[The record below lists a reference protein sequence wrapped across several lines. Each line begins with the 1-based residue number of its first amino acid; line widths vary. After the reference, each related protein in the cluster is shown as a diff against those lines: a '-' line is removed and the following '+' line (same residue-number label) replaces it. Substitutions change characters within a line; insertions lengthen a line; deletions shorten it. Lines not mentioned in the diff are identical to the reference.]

1 MKSKIGDYGNRR
13 YIEMTTLRELTVEE
27 VTGILSRG
35 TFAELIATVEHVQF
49 ECKNGFYDTKT
60 ATSKV
65 ELAKDISALANS
77 NGGYLLIGPATKKN
91 PLHQGDEVIS
101 VSEFASSAFHP
112 DTYRDILSAFIYPPI
127 TDLKIQWHPSSVDP
141 AKGIASI
148 YVPPKSA
155 NEKPFLV
162 VQSELD
168 SRVRGH
174 LFGFF
179 ERVGDDALPTSV
191 QILRDTMKD
200 GKRYGDLERRMESL
214 EGLLGKLVS
223 NRSVKQNLVTSERL
237 LQRAADAKIAAQ
249 LSDVPSFFL
258 LAVPI
263 QPVKLSGLY
272 SSKSAEYKAIS
283 DPPEYRQHG
292 FDLNPH
298 TPVQYVRGELI
309 RRVANGRKGLELWQD
324 GTLIFVGRNDEHFL
338 GWAVPLKGENLYINN
353 YVLTEVVSLFLALI
367 IQIFRSLQARPERVR
382 VSFGFMRENAKG
394 ATYELSQHPISLQ
407 TGSFEGQEVVAD
419 NKTFWIDFDLQDAIP
434 EVEALRLLREI
445 YHWFGITDE
454 QIPYV
459 DSTSVPQRVDRAR
472 YA

>member
-1 MKSKIGDYGNRR
+1 
-13 YIEMTTLRELTVEE
+13 MTTSRELTVEE
-27 VTGILSRG
+27 VTSILSRG
-35 TFAELIATVEHVQF
+35 AFAELISTVEHVQF
-49 ECKNGFYDTKT
+49 ECKNGLYDTKT
-60 ATSKV
+60 VNSKI

-77 NGGYLLIGPATKKN
+77 SGGYLLIGPATNKN

-101 VSEFASSAFHP
+101 VSEFAASVFHP

-162 VQSELD
+162 AQSELG
-168 SRVRGH
+168 SRIRGH
-174 LFGFF
+174 LFGYF
-179 ERVGDDALPTSV
+179 ERVGDDALPTTV
-191 QILRDTMKD
+191 QIIRDTMKD
-200 GKRYGDLERRMESL
+200 GKRYGDLERRMESI
-214 EGLLGKLVS
+214 EGLLVELIS
-223 NRSVKQNLVTSERL
+223 NRSKNANPITSERL

-258 LAVPI
+258 LAAPM
-263 QPVKLSGLY
+263 QPVRLSGLY
-272 SSKSAEYKAIS
+272 SSKSAEHKAIS
-283 DPPEYRQHG
+283 DPPAYRELG

-309 RRVANGRKGLELWQD
+309 RRVTIRKELELWQD
-324 GTLIFVGRNDEHFL
+324 GTLIFVGRNDEDFL
-338 GWAVPLKGENLYINN
+338 GWAVPRKEENLYINN
-353 YVLTEVVSLFLALI
+353 YVMTEVVSLFFVLT
-367 IQIFRSLQARPERVR
+367 IQILRSMPDPPKRAQVC
-382 VSFGFMRENAKG
+382 FGLMREKAEG
-394 ATYELSQHPISLQ
+394 ATYELSHHPISRF
-407 TGSFEGQEVVAD
+407 GSNRGAKVPAE
-419 NKTFWIDFDLQDAIP
+419 NRTFWIGFDLKDAIP
-434 EVEALRLLREI
+434 EVEALKLLKEI

-459 DSTSVPQRVDRAR
+459 DATSVPERVDRAR